1 MRVTRIVVA
10 FLSLFLM
17 SHSATSNPSYVRVK
31 AEQGGRVLTDV
42 QRSEFLRYIETTT
55 GRSTLLHKRYF
66 FLRDVMCRSCKVA
79 VLTFLMRD
87 TAATSSIGL
96 ACSYVAKSVRNE
108 RPGIQIVEDRSCA
121 MDVMSFSS
129 TEGFCVLVERNNRL
143 RVVPIEPS
151 TIERLVRK

>member
-1 MRVTRIVVA
+1 MRVTRVFAAFVA
-10 FLSLFLM
+10 LFLI
-17 SHSATSNPSYVRVK
+17 SYSATSDPSYVRVK

-42 QRSEFLRYIETTT
+42 QRSEFLQYIETTT
-55 GRSTLLHKRYF
+55 GTSTLLHKRYF

-79 VLTFLMRD
+79 LLAFLVRG

-129 TEGFCVLVERNNRL
+129 TEGFCVLVETNNRL
-143 RVVPIEPS
+143 RVVPIDPS

>member
-1 MRVTRIVVA
+1 MRVIRTVVA
-10 FLSLFLM
+10 FVTLFLM
-17 SHSATSNPSYVRVK
+17 SHAAPSGPLYARVK
-31 AEQGGRVLTDV
+31 TEQGGRVLTDV
-42 QRSEFLRYIETTT
+42 QRSEFLRYIQTTT
-55 GRSTLLHKRYF
+55 GASTLMHKRYF

-79 VLTFLMRD
+79 VLAFLVRG

-96 ACSYVAKSVRNE
+96 ACSYVAKNVRDE
-108 RPGIQIVEDRSCA
+108 RPGIQIIEDLSCA
-121 MDVMSFSS
+121 MDMMSFSS